1 MDYEKIKRRAN
12 EILESGYAECS
23 YIEYKASEKQ
33 LDKILKTICAYGNNY
48 YDNDIQYIFIG
59 VEEINDEKNKA
70 VPKLPIKGIDEGSLE
85 KVKNSLNSLRP
96 YLYPNVKYEL
106 LTNELKGKKYIL
118 LVVMRQTA
126 GPFMI
131 SEKAEHDKK
140 FHLKAGRYV
149 RIESD
154 SRLARIDEEYD
165 LLRKFAN
172 YHYSSISNT
181 EAILDDLDV
190 DCMREFVSK
199 TGFRDITKSLE
210 KKDIAKA
217 LNILDKNDP
226 SEKHVKNYAVLMFA
240 SDPQQY
246 IPYAYTELII
256 DMFGTKRMMESRK
269 FTGPIWKQ
277 YRKVIDFISDNYLNT
292 ITLREEGEAENRKI
306 SNFTYVA
313 LEELFANAIVHNNYE
328 NGKPIQVYVSEK
340 EINIVNYNK
349 PMPPLKLSDL
359 NERTIFNERDTE
371 NPEIRDMFKSL
382 GIIESF
388 GTGIGEAKHS
398 LEANGSPSLFYK
410 LFEANDNVTSVVIPI
425 NEEYY
430 AIKYGSNPSK
440 KLGIEDETLAF
451 KKKINESAYT
461 QKIKN
466 NMMLLHKEIGTEV
479 FGNKQIMEL
488 LKCSES
494 TATAYI
500 KRMSD
505 EIKIIIPVKGQ
516 GKGRYRFCPE
526 KK

>member
-292 ITLREEGEAENRKI
+292 ILYAKKEKQRTEKFPISLMSLWKNCLQTPLFIITTKMENQFRYMCLKRKSI
-306 SNFTYVA
+306 
-313 LEELFANAIVHNNYE
+313 L
-328 NGKPIQVYVSEK
+328 
-340 EINIVNYNK
+340 
-349 PMPPLKLSDL
+349 
-359 NERTIFNERDTE
+359 
-371 NPEIRDMFKSL
+371 
-382 GIIESF
+382 
-388 GTGIGEAKHS
+388 
-398 LEANGSPSLFYK
+398 
-410 LFEANDNVTSVVIPI
+410 
-425 NEEYY
+425 
-430 AIKYGSNPSK
+430 
-440 KLGIEDETLAF
+440 
-451 KKKINESAYT
+451 
-461 QKIKN
+461 
-466 NMMLLHKEIGTEV
+466 
-479 FGNKQIMEL
+479 
-488 LKCSES
+488 
-494 TATAYI
+494 
-500 KRMSD
+500 
-505 EIKIIIPVKGQ
+505 
-516 GKGRYRFCPE
+516 
-526 KK
+526 